1 MKNDVQSFAE
11 AFAEASKKQSKEY
24 AEFDN
29 KKAMLDQVRRQFR
42 SFLDALSIEYT
53 SFKNPNDTSGF
64 AEIVDKEKN
73 PSRDKKF
80 R

>member
-1 MKNDVQSFAE
+1 MKNDFQSFAE
-11 AFAEASKKQSKEY
+11 AFAEASKKQNKEY

-53 SFKNPNDTSGF
+53 SFKQGYSITKDYWKYGIISATH
-64 AEIVDKEKN
+64 
-73 PSRDKKF
+73 F